1 MVVLV
6 CVELGEQRSPQ
17 IVGGES
23 LLEWLLHEEQLFN
36 CSFFLK
42 AEGKRSCLFVMGL
55 HRLSITRCFIRTF
68 RRLGSEAVFL
78 SGKSESH
85 LGFVASKLY

>member
-23 LLEWLLHEEQLFN
+23 LLEWLLHEEQSVETTQFDTVFK
-36 CSFFLK
+36 SFGY
-42 AEGKRSCLFVMGL
+42 EG
-55 HRLSITRCFIRTF
+55 
-68 RRLGSEAVFL
+68 
-78 SGKSESH
+78 
-85 LGFVASKLY
+85 